1 MYRIL
6 LYNQNWVRSA
16 NCAGYGLIGCIIIFS
31 YLELRFRF
39 LVDQTKWVAGTGYN
53 YSASSAELDDSDDE
67 DGAGDEPRLR
77 SNTTIAATAR
87 QIFF

>member
-1 MYRIL
+1 
-6 LYNQNWVRSA
+6 
-16 NCAGYGLIGCIIIFS
+16 
-31 YLELRFRF
+31 LELGFRF
-39 LVDQTKWVAGTGYN
+39 LVDQTKWVAGTG

>member
-1 MYRIL
+1 
-6 LYNQNWVRSA
+6 
-16 NCAGYGLIGCIIIFS
+16 
-31 YLELRFRF
+31 
-39 LVDQTKWVAGTGYN
+39 VDQTKWVAGTGYH

-67 DGAGDEPRLR
+67 DGAGGEPRLR